1 MQIFGGLAIDKLIL
15 SYIIVLVNKITEENM
30 SNKTYEYYGKVLK
43 NTPFENDRKEAYLP
57 YSEDLSALKKEFIL
71 AGRTLNN
78 RIEYQPMEAQDSLPD
93 GSPSETTFERYK
105 KLARGG
111 ASILWFEAVSICREG
126 RSNPRQL
133 EITDENVDVFARLV
147 SEMKSACYES
157 CGFEPIIIMQMN
169 HSGRYSK
176 PEGTPAPITAYY
188 NPDIDSEA
196 KLIATDEYLDSLVPK
211 FIHTALLA
219 EKAGFDGIDTKAC
232 HGYLMS
238 ELLSAYDREGK
249 YGGSFE
255 NRSRLF
261 RDVCKGVNESC
272 KKEFIRAARINVFDG
287 YPCSKYSFGRN
298 EESDELY
305 DLTEA
310 KLLADI
316 FEENG
321 GQILNVTMG
330 SPYRNPDVSRPYR
343 KGLDTP
349 KSNAIYALSRL
360 WSGAAEIKATHSFAV
375 VNTGVSLLGE
385 FSPEA
390 AAGAV
395 KENMTDFVGFGR
407 MSFAYP
413 ELAGDILSGT
423 FQKARACV
431 CCGGCSYLKKNL
443 CEAGC
448 IARSE
453 YYKEIFKNYRRT
465 LGGK

>member
-1 MQIFGGLAIDKLIL
+1 MNN
-15 SYIIVLVNKITEENM
+15 S
-30 SNKTYEYYGKVLK
+30 TYEHYGMVLK
-43 NTPFENDRKEAYLP
+43 NTPFAHDLKEAYLP
-57 YSEDLSALKKEFIL
+57 YCDDISVLKNEFIL
-71 AGRTLNN
+71 SGKILPN
-78 RIEYQPMEAQDSLPD
+78 RIAYQPMEAQDSLPD
-93 GSPSETTFERYK
+93 GTPSDKTFERYLR
-105 KLARGG
+105 LARGG
-111 ASILWFEAVSICREG
+111 AAILWFEAVSICREG

-133 EITDENVDVFARLV
+133 ELTDSNVEVFARLV
-147 SEMKSACYES
+147 SEMKAASKES

-176 PEGTPAPITAYY
+176 PDGVPAPITAYH
-188 NPDIDSEA
+188 NPDIDSDEKTVA
-196 KLIATDEYLDSLVPK
+196 SDEYIDSLIPK
-211 FIHTALLA
+211 FIHTAVLA
-219 EKAGFDGIDTKAC
+219 ERAGFDGIDTKAC

-238 ELLSAYDREGK
+238 ELLSAFDREGR

-261 RDVCKGVNESC
+261 REVCRGVNEAC
-272 KKEFIRAARINVFDG
+272 GKDFIRAARINVFDG
-287 YPCSKYSFGRN
+287 YPSSKYSFGK
-298 EESDELY
+298 STLGDELY

-310 KLLADI
+310 NLLADA
-316 FEENG
+316 FEANG
-321 GQILNVTMG
+321 GQLLNVTMG

-349 KSNAIYALSRL
+349 RSNAIYALSRL
-360 WSGAAEIKATHSFAV
+360 WSGANEIKRTHGFAV

-385 FSPEA
+385 LSCEA

-395 KENMTDFVGFGR
+395 KEGMTDFVGFGR

-413 ELAGDILSGT
+413 DLAKDMIAGRFD
-423 FQKARACV
+423 KAQCCV

-448 IARSE
+448 IARND

>member
-1 MQIFGGLAIDKLIL
+1 MNND
-15 SYIIVLVNKITEENM
+15 
-30 SNKTYEYYGKVLK
+30 TYEHYGKVLK
-43 NTPFENDRKEAYLP
+43 NTCFENDRKEAYLP
-57 YSEDLSALKKEFIL
+57 YYEDISVLKREFVL
-71 AGRTLNN
+71 AGRKLPN
-78 RIEYQPMEAQDSLPD
+78 RIEYQPMEAQDSFPD
-93 GSPSETTFERYK
+93 GSPSEMTFKRYIN
-105 KLARGG
+105 LAKGG
-111 ASILWFEAVSICREG
+111 AAILWFEAVSICREG

-133 EITDENVDVFARLV
+133 ELTDDNVEVFARLV
-147 SEMKSACYES
+147 KEMKNACKEE
-157 CGFEPIIIMQMN
+157 CGFEPVIIMQMN

-176 PEGTPAPITAYY
+176 PEGVPAPITAYY
-188 NPDIDSEA
+188 NPDIDTE
-196 KLIATDEYLDSLVPK
+196 KKVIATDDYLDSLVPK
-211 FIHTALLA
+211 FIHSAVLA

-261 RDVCKGVNESC
+261 ADVVKGVNEAC
-272 KKEFIRAARINVFDG
+272 GKDFIRAARINVFDG
-287 YPCSKYSFGRN
+287 YTASKYSFGRN
-298 EESDELY
+298 AQSDELY

-310 KLLADI
+310 NLLADI

-343 KGLDTP
+343 KGLDAP
-349 KSNAIYALSRL
+349 KSNAVYALARL
-360 WSGAAEIKATHSFAV
+360 WNGAAEIKNKHSFAV

-395 KENMTDFVGFGR
+395 KEGMTDFVGFGR

-413 ELAGDILSGT
+413 ELAKDMINGSFD
-423 FQKARACV
+423 KARCCV

-453 YYKEIFKNYRRT
+453 YYKDIFKNYRRT